1 MKKIG
6 LIIKITRMGEQVIC
20 EFNARA
26 NGRQLEQWA
35 SGLPDAR
42 GYVKKISGFDSS
54 GKIAYVVKFLSEDGM
69 VVGIIKT
76 LSGRACDNVVAW
88 IHVPADIDMQKL
100 KITEIIQA
108 IEKQFSSL
116 GGIKESELEKYF
128 APEYST
134 KDNLLNKPLLG
145 GITSKPDG
153 KVGYYCYGTNEEF
166 RYLFDNIAQKV
177 YGEYQVLF
185 FLNKAD
191 GFSVP
196 NGQELKICDINKVR
210 TVLAPNSPDQY
221 GFKPRIVV
229 GGERVSF
236 DKGYETYE
244 GEQFY
249 IIWEK
254 PHHEAIT
261 IKYKVPADNN
271 PKPATPDDQ
280 QHYYLLTKDDF
291 QITERGENKVKIDR
305 CTIKVNDKILSAESG
320 EKITLED
327 TSGTLKVRIK
337 VTCNGY
343 KDYEREHTINTRISN
358 ALINVQL
365 ERLDREYKFIIPVEI
380 ISKKGKKKSVKPS
393 EAKFTINTKSV
404 ITESPVKG
412 YDAYKDISEGS
423 ENQLEYKRFNLKWC
437 LIGLAAGIVVS
448 VVAFFILFKT
458 DFIELK
464 DDAKEKA
471 LTEEKKKQADEVKEL
486 KRQNREWQDSV
497 DKLNAKIELIG
508 KPKTEQQ

>member
-6 LIIKITRMGEQVIC
+6 LIIKNTRMGEEIIC
-20 EFNARA
+20 QFNARA
-26 NGRQLEQWA
+26 NGQFEQWA

-42 GYVKKISGFDSS
+42 DYIKKISGFDRS
-54 GKIAYVVKFLSEDGM
+54 GKIAYVIKFFGENGM

-76 LSGRACDNVVAW
+76 GNGRAGDNITAW
-88 IHVPADIDMQKL
+88 LHVPADIDMAKL
-100 KITEIIQA
+100 KIVEIIQA
-108 IEKQFSSL
+108 IEEQFSSPEGL
-116 GGIKESELEKYF
+116 KESELAKYF
-128 APEYST
+128 VPEYPI
-134 KDNLLNKPLLG
+134 KDNLLNKPLLSAV
-145 GITSKPDG
+145 TSKSEG
-153 KVGYYCYGTNEEF
+153 RAAYCCYGTHEELK
-166 RYLFDNIAQKV
+166 YLFDNIAQKG

-185 FLNKAD
+185 FLYKAD
-191 GFSVP
+191 GFGVP
-196 NGQELKICDINKVR
+196 NGQKVEISSVNKVR
-210 TVLAPNSPDQY
+210 TVFAPNAPDKY
-221 GFKPRIVV
+221 GFKPAIMLD
-229 GGERVSF
+229 GKRVAF
-236 DKGYETYE
+236 DKEYETYE
-244 GEQFY
+244 DEQLT

-261 IKYKVPADNN
+261 VKYKVPADNN
-271 PKPATPDDQ
+271 PKPSTPDDQ
-280 QHYYLLTKDDF
+280 LHYYLLTKNDF
-291 QITERGENKVKIDR
+291 KITERGENKVKIDR

-380 ISKKGKKKSVKPS
+380 ISKKGKKKSK
-393 EAKFTINTKSV
+393 EIGKAEFTINTKSV

-412 YDAYKDISEGS
+412 YDAYDDISERY
-423 ENQLEYKRFNLKWC
+423 ENRLEYKRFNLKWC